1 MELKPGSNIP
11 SYHVL
16 FGQKVTLRYPGQKQ
30 TCARCF
36 KSSEFCMG
44 GGIARKCEAA
54 GGQRVDFSD
63 FILDMWQKI
72 GYSPQEIEVATL
84 YDDHGDLEVGA
95 LMSPPSQQTGGAFTP
110 PKVQTQEK
118 MFTGIMIKNIPRES
132 DVGEIVEFLVQNGL
146 PQSLSDNI
154 EIKENGKVYVNSL
167 ANSLCLL

>member
-1 MELKPGSNIP
+1 M
-11 SYHVL
+11 
-16 FGQKVTLRYPGQKQ
+16 
-30 TCARCF
+30 
-36 KSSEFCMG
+36 
-44 GGIARKCEAA
+44 
-54 GGQRVDFSD
+54 DFSD